1 MVHFSPSRRKG
12 FAAPQRFEADVFDC
26 EVVGTVPS
34 DLRGALVRVG
44 GDPFYPRRFE
54 RDSSANSDGYV
65 SAFYFNDGIVRYRGR
80 YVRTER
86 LMANR
91 RAKRELF
98 GVYRNPFTDD
108 PAVASLDRS
117 VANTA
122 PVAHHGKLFALKE
135 DGLPYEVD
143 ALTLETIG
151 RYDFGGDYK
160 SETFTAH
167 PKIDPFTGELICY
180 GSQATGL
187 LSDDLFVYIVDASGK
202 VRKEIRIKVPYVS
215 MVHDIAITENY
226 ILIPVWG
233 YVSSMER
240 LQAGEVHWGWDDTAP
255 AYVGVLPRNGEASDI
270 RWFKGEPGHATVHT
284 VNAWEEGDKIH
295 MDAAIFMGPP
305 FPDFPPID
313 GSPWDVNRAKAF
325 FTRQT
330 FDLASPAEGWTEKI
344 MFDTPVADLARM
356 DNRFRTRPYRYA
368 YTQYFDPSRNL
379 DPRVGQ
385 GGNAKGTIRNSYGR
399 FDMETGEIQ
408 ALFAGES
415 HSLQE
420 CQFVPRTPDAPEGDG
435 YLLGVAHNLAEM
447 RSELII
453 ADAANLPAGEL
464 ARVILP
470 FRSSAQ
476 IHCEWLT
483 PEEFPSLLSEEV

>member
-1 MVHFSPSRRKG
+1 MVDFSKARRKG
-12 FAAPQRFEADVFDC
+12 FAAPQRFEAEVFDC
-26 EVVGTVPS
+26 EVIGTVPA
-34 DLRGALVRVG
+34 DLDGMLVRVG
-44 GDPFYPRRFE
+44 GDPLYPRRFE
-54 RDSSANSDGYV
+54 QDSTANSDGYV
-65 SAFYFNDGIVRYRGR
+65 SAFRFDSGTVHYRGR

-86 LMANR
+86 MLANR
-91 RAKRELF
+91 KAKRELF

-108 PAVASLDRS
+108 PSVAGMDRT

-135 DGLPYEVD
+135 DGLPYEID
-143 ALTLETIG
+143 PMTLRTVG
-151 RYDFGGDYK
+151 RYDFDGDYK

-167 PKIDPFTGELICY
+167 PKVDPFTGELICY

-187 LSDDLFVYIVDASGK
+187 LSDDLFVYIVDRGGK
-202 VRKEIRIKVPYVS
+202 VRKEIRLKVPYVS

-233 YVSSMER
+233 YVTSMER
-240 LQAGEVHWGWDDTAP
+240 LKSGAVHWGWDDSAP

-270 RWFKGEPGHATVHT
+270 RWFKGPPGRATVHT
-284 VNAWEEGDKIH
+284 VNAWEDGDRIH

-313 GSPWDVNRAKAF
+313 GSPWDVNRAKAY

-330 FDLASPAEGWTEKI
+330 FDLGSAEEGWTEKV
-344 MFDTPVADLARM
+344 MFDTPVADLVRM
-356 DNRFRTRPYRYA
+356 DNRFRTKPYRYA
-368 YTQYFDPSRNL
+368 YTQYFDASKALNAEAE
-379 DPRVGQ
+379 Q
-385 GGNAKGTIRNSYGR
+385 GGNAKGTVRNSYGR
-399 FDMETGEIQ
+399 FDMTTGEVQ
-408 ALFAGES
+408 SLFAGEN

-420 CQFVPRTPDAPEGDG
+420 CQFVPRSPHAPEGDG
-435 YLLGVAHNLAEM
+435 YLLGVANNLAE
-447 RSELII
+447 RCSELII
-453 ADAANLPAGEL
+453 ADAANLAAGEL

-483 PEEFPSLLSEEV
+483 PEEFPALRSEAA